1 MCGALVVQESN
12 TAYLKVENSAQ
23 EISRLSPYQYSAP
36 QSVPDKN
43 QLILSDKVCPTDHYK
58 D

>member
-23 EISRLSPYQYSAP
+23 AIYRLSPYQYSAP
-36 QSVPDKN
+36 RSVPDKN
-43 QLILSDKVCPTDHYK
+43 QLILSDKVCPTDNY
-58 D
+58 